1 MDQHRNALPNGH
13 QVHWYVIQK
22 VLGQGG
28 LGITYLAE
36 DANLGRQ
43 VAIKEYLPTDMAYRE
58 KNSSIHPVSGETGE
72 LFNWGLDR
80 FISEAQTLARFKHP
94 NIVQVFSV
102 FKENNTA
109 YMAMEFE
116 QGSGLDQNLKQKN
129 TLPEQTLMNILLPL
143 LDGLEQVH
151 EIEFI
156 HRDIKPANIYLR
168 EDGTPVLLDF
178 GSARQSLSAQTSTL
192 TAMVSPGFAPFEQY
206 TSKGERQGPWTDIY
220 GLGATLYRS
229 IIGRAPANA
238 MDRSDAILHTSKDIF
253 VAATEI
259 NPGGYSL
266 SLLNAVD
273 YALAFRPED
282 RPQSISIWRDILLQD
297 HSITAATVA
306 AIDMKNPVS
315 IPTIT
320 IGNTRITNTIAST
333 EKQTDNNPN
342 ESMYMWRW
350 LGVTGIVVL
359 FIVIM
364 GIWANGSRQS
374 LDVSGQSQLPSA
386 SSVEDKNSIDI
397 ASTDQQYDE
406 TISSNIVST
415 PEPSIAE
422 IDTATTQNS
431 TPEQTTNLDD
441 IPTSQIS
448 TLEPVA
454 ITDKPEA
461 ITDSTSTS
469 TDRRPLRATDTD
481 VAPLEQLRR
490 RLQQNPQDTDARQKL
505 RSIYTQYERRVREA
519 VRDKKFDQAESTL
532 KEMLTIAPENE
543 KLQESLKRVQE
554 MSRRQ

>member
-1 MDQHRNALPNGH
+1 
-13 QVHWYVIQK
+13 
-22 VLGQGG
+22 
-28 LGITYLAE
+28 
-36 DANLGRQ
+36 
-43 VAIKEYLPTDMAYRE
+43 
-58 KNSSIHPVSGETGE
+58 
-72 LFNWGLDR
+72 
-80 FISEAQTLARFKHP
+80 
-94 NIVQVFSV
+94 
-102 FKENNTA
+102 
-109 YMAMEFE
+109 MAMEFE

>member
-28 LGITYLAE
+28 FGITYLAE
-36 DANLGRQ
+36 DVNLGRQ
-43 VAIKEYLPTDMAYRE
+43 VAVKEYLPNDMAYRE
-58 KNSSIHPVSGETGE
+58 KDSSIHPVSGETGD
-72 LFNWGLDR
+72 LFKWGLDR

-94 NIVQVFSV
+94 NIVQVYSV

-109 YMAMEFE
+109 YMVMEFE
-116 QGSGLDQNLKQKN
+116 QGSGLDQNLKQQN

-238 MDRSDAILHTSKDIF
+238 MDRSDAILHTSKDIY
-253 VAATEI
+253 VAASEI
-259 NPGGYSL
+259 HPGGYSL

-282 RPQSISIWRDILLQD
+282 RPQSISIWRDTLLQD
-297 HSITAATVA
+297 NSRTAATVA
-306 AIDMKNPVS
+306 ENDLKSPVS

-320 IGNTRITNTIAST
+320 VGNTGITNKNQST
-333 EKQTDNNPN
+333 EELTDNNPN
-342 ESMYMWRW
+342 DSMYMWRW
-350 LGVTGIVVL
+350 LGVTAIVVV
-359 FIVIM
+359 FVVFM
-364 GIWANGSRQS
+364 GIWANSSRQS
-374 LDVSGQSQLPSA
+374 QLSSA
-386 SSVEDKNSIDI
+386 SSVEEKNSIDI
-397 ASTDQQYDE
+397 ASTDLQYNE
-406 TISSNIVST
+406 TIASNIVST
-415 PEPSIAE
+415 PEPSVDE
-422 IDTATTQNS
+422 IDTAT
-431 TPEQTTNLDD
+431 
-441 IPTSQIS
+441 SQIS
-448 TLEPVA
+448 TPEPTTNVDYTPA
-454 ITDKPEA
+454 SKLSTSEPIATTGKPEA
-461 ITDSTSTS
+461 KTEIPIAS
-469 TDRRPLRATDTD
+469 TDRRPSRATETD
-481 VAPLEQLRR
+481 VTPLE
-490 RLQQNPQDTDARQKL
+490 NPQDTDAKQKL
-505 RSIYTQYERRVREA
+505 RTIYTQYERRVREA
-519 VRDKKFDQAESTL
+519 IKDKKFDQAESTL
-532 KEMLTIAPENE
+532 KEILTIAPENK

-554 MSRRQ
+554 MSLRQ